1 MNKRIGCWGWLG
13 ILLAIG
19 LVYNYWYIVIPL
31 VIIVYCLRRWRK
43 KRDIQAGSAVADSVS
58 NPTESL
64 PADVSATD
72 DTPTVKGLFDEVKT
86 TSTETL
92 RLDEENKFYDYQD
105 DQLNLNVLLA
115 AYHDNPG
122 QARQDV
128 RGIVDAFCKL
138 SRTVYEKTGDLDYS
152 FRQYIGQPDF
162 NLLLVQTKNGQVEY
176 FLLDD
181 PQFLRLANGEPARP
195 LPAATPMDEELAT
208 QLRQLKALFDEGV
221 ITQAEFEAKKRQLLG
236 L

>member
-1 MNKRIGCWGWLG
+1 MNERIGCWGWLG

-31 VIIVYCLRRWRK
+31 VIVVYCLYRWRK
-43 KRDIQAGSAVADSVS
+43 KRDSKAGSAAADSVS

-64 PADVSATD
+64 PADVSAAD
-72 DTPTVKGLFDEVKT
+72 DTPTVKDLFDEVKT

-122 QARQDV
+122 QARQDIQ
-128 RGIVDAFCKL
+128 GIVDAFCKL